1 MDHKDDVASALEDL
15 RRQLYQAQDEGRGE
29 QFRFEVE
36 KAELHLEVQV
46 RKDATGKAK
55 LSIGAAGAEAGG
67 VAGQSRTHK
76 LVLVLNV
83 RDDATNRPIEIDRE
97 EYRPGS
103 AWGSGGAGG
112 DDAEGAAAQDAERD
126 DPAARHPEGDA
137 GPRTAWR
144 K

>member
-1 MDHKDDVASALEDL
+1 MEDL
-15 RRQLYQAQDEGRGE
+15 RLQLYQAQDKGRRE

-67 VAGQSRTHK
+67 AAGQSRTHK

-83 RDDATNRPIEIDRE
+83 RDGAVNGPLQIGDEV
-97 EYRPGS
+97 YRSSAAQNPGG
-103 AWGSGGAGG
+103 AGSGGEEGAVARNPERDGSAVYRPRG
-112 DDAEGAAAQDAERD
+112 DAES
-126 DPAARHPEGDA
+126 
-137 GPRTAWR
+137 RTDWR
-144 K
+144 G

>member
-15 RRQLYQAQDEGRGE
+15 RRQLYRAQDESRRE

-46 RKDATGKAK
+46 RKDATGQAK

-67 VAGQSRTHK
+67 AAGQSRTHK

-83 RDDATNRPIEIDRE
+83 RDNAVNGPVEIHRE
-97 EYRPGS
+97 DYRPGS
-103 AWGSGGAGG
+103 ARNPGGAGG
-112 DDAEGAAAQDAERD
+112 NDAEGAAAGNTERD
-126 DPAARHPEGDA
+126 DPAARRPGGDA
-137 GPRTAWR
+137 EPRTAWR
-144 K
+144 G

>member
-15 RRQLYQAQDEGRGE
+15 RLQLYRAQDEGRGE

-67 VAGQSRTHK
+67 AAGQSRTHK

-83 RDDATNRPIEIDRE
+83 RDGAVNGPLQIRDEV
-97 EYRPGS
+97 YRPG
-103 AWGSGGAGG
+103 AVRDPGGAGADG
-112 DDAEGAAAQDAERD
+112 MEGAV
-126 DPAARHPEGDA
+126 ARNPEGDGSA
-137 GPRTAWR
+137 VYRPGGDAESRTDR
-144 K
+144 RG